1 MELAL
6 IVYLVA
12 TLGAVKGFV
21 TSWWSVI
28 FVLFMVSYI
37 IVKLKLIQF
46 VQNKLE
52 SGLISPKWKDLSED
66 RQYTLTSD
74 IGSFHAGDKVYVNKF
89 TTHGYIG
96 INKLSSDQRIT
107 PVELENALK
116 NTETVFIQ
124 ETVTPLDANINKL
137 KYVAITMLCL
147 HLMLPTEKTLQY
159 AAGAYLIQ
167 TTYESDFVQEAGS
180 LAGKAVTNQLRK
192 WAESNPDIDTL
203 LESVETTKDKAEAVV
218 K

>member
-12 TLGAVKGFV
+12 TLAAVKGLV

-37 IVKLKLIQF
+37 IVRLKLIQF
-46 VQNKLE
+46 VENKLE
-52 SGLISPKWKDLSED
+52 SGLISPKWDDISEHK
-66 RQYTLTSD
+66 QYTLTSD
-74 IGSFHAGDKVYVNKF
+74 IGSFSSGSKVYVNKF
-89 TTHGYIG
+89 ATYGYIG
-96 INKLSSDQRIT
+96 TNKFSSDQRIT

-116 NTETVFIQ
+116 NSETVFSQ

>member
-12 TLGAVKGFV
+12 TLAAVKGFV

-37 IVKLKLIQF
+37 IVRLKLIQF
-46 VQNKLE
+46 VENKLE
-52 SGLISPKWKDLSED
+52 SGLISPKWKDLSEN

-96 INKLSSDQRIT
+96 HNKSSFDQRIT

-116 NTETVFIQ
+116 NSETVFLQ

-147 HLMLPTEKTLQY
+147 NLMLPTEKTLQY